1 MAEVVYLQE
10 HETCKEIYNA
20 NYDKDPNEI
29 ALLINGWHTNH
40 TLSQTRQ
47 LMRSHN
53 LDPHEPTVFT
63 FDAYLHSMRN
73 VARYRF
79 VLNLLHD
86 GQPQCLMT

>member
-1 MAEVVYLQE
+1 MAEVVSSQE
-10 HETCKEIYNA
+10 YETCNDIYNA
-20 NYDKDPNEI
+20 NYDKSPNEI
-29 ALLINGWHTNH
+29 ALVINCWHTNH

-53 LDPHEPTVFT
+53 LDPHEPMVFT
-63 FDAYLHSMRN
+63 FDAYLHAVRM

-86 GQPQCLMT
+86 GQPQCVMP